1 MSRTSELVSA
11 DSHVL
16 EPPDVPPAPIGIYA
30 SAGRA
35 HEDVRWTGVTFAEAN
50 RGNFRRVPMDE
61 RRRIC
66 ARNAAAL
73 YGLP

>member
-1 MSRTSELVSA
+1 MCRTYKLVSA
-11 DSHVL
+11 GSHVL
-16 EPPDVPPAPIGIYA
+16 EPPDVWNAPVGIHA

-35 HEDVRWTGVTFAEAN
+35 QDDVRWTGVTFAEAN
-50 RGNFRRVPMDE
+50 QGNFRRVPMDE